1 MPSSDKKSPI
11 LSSVLLTM
19 VKIVGGDLDLRQA
32 EVLPLR
38 LEIAQTTLQNRAL
51 QQPRTTSCLP
61 HAAAKSFRDFQR
73 TQRIQAPE
81 MPLLEFIPEQLKKPF
96 PF

>member
-1 MPSSDKKSPI
+1 
-11 LSSVLLTM
+11 M

-51 QQPRTTSCLP
+51 QQPRATSCLL
-61 HAAAKSFRDFQR
+61 HAAAKSFRDFQELR
-73 TQRIQAPE
+73 ESKLPKC
-81 MPLLEFIPEQLKKPF
+81 LFLNLSLNS
-96 PF
+96 